1 MRRHLIIALSAAL
14 AAASLAPAALTAQRY
29 RGIYVAAPGDIWLVG
44 DGGIMV
50 HGRAGSWVRTPDG
63 SPLPDMNAITGFGP
77 NNVWAV
83 GDEGTILHWDGT
95 ALSRPNSGTSA
106 NLVAVFGCAP
116 NDIWAVGAS
125 ADDREPAVILHY
137 NGGAWSVQ
145 RLSLS
150 FRASGIAGSCPD
162 LVIAGIAFWDPRPDT
177 RRDVGVVARL
187 HGGQWTTAG
196 YDGHRVTDEQL
207 GGTAWTGVAGTGGMA
222 IIAGRGKALI
232 SRGAGAWT
240 PLNGVPD
247 AVALVVTMDGSVA
260 AIHAA
265 GFSRQASGR
274 WRTIGMG
281 GMDSSAAGAYVATA
295 QRAAAPRPGTDSAA
309 VRRIQERME
318 AISRSIPEGGMP
330 NAAQTTEMMQ
340 LSQQL
345 MAANGGGMPGQM
357 TMQQAQQMQ
366 AQGAAAQAEQQRNQ
380 ATGARNAT
388 LNFGEHPAVFGGTGS
403 DFYVVGEGAAMHV
416 NGDVSR
422 VVFTSMC
429 LYAQGQGLPA
439 SSTADCRADGG
450 TGSPPAALNV
460 PPPVPH
466 VDGPAVTAPTPAN
479 PLPSIR
485 KPRIRIP

>member
-1 MRRHLIIALSAAL
+1 MRRHLTIALSAAL
-14 AAASLAPAALTAQRY
+14 AAVLLAPAALTAQRY

-63 SPLPDMNAITGFGP
+63 SPLPDMNAVTGFGP

-95 ALSRPNSGTSA
+95 GLSRPNSGTAA

-116 NDIWAVGAS
+116 NDVWAVGAS
-125 ADDREPAVILHY
+125 ADDREPAVVLHY
-137 NGGAWSVQ
+137 DGSSWSVQ

-162 LVIAGIAFWDPRPDT
+162 LVIAGIAYWDPRPDQ

-187 HGGQWTTAG
+187 RGGQWTTAG

-207 GGTAWTGVAGTGGMA
+207 GGTGWTSVTGTGGMA
-222 IIAGRGKALI
+222 IIAGRGKVLI
-232 SRGAGAWT
+232 SRGGGTWT

-247 AVALVVTMDGSVA
+247 ALALVVTMDGSVA
-260 AIHAA
+260 AVHAA
-265 GFSRQASGR
+265 GFSRQASGA
-274 WRTIGMG
+274 WRTVGQGAMET
-281 GMDSSAAGAYVATA
+281 AAGSAYQNSA
-295 QRAAAPRPGTDSAA
+295 QQAAAPRAGTDTAA
-309 VRRIQERME
+309 VHRIQARLE
-318 AISRSIPEGGMP
+318 AISRAVPP
-330 NAAQTTEMMQ
+330 NGTPTAAQMSEMMQ

-345 MAANGGGMPGQM
+345 MVANGGAGQM
-357 TMQQAQQMQ
+357 NIEQVQQIQAQ
-366 AQGAAAQAEQQRNQ
+366 AQAAQAESQRNQ
-380 ATGARNAT
+380 TTAQRNAG
-388 LNFGEHPAVFGGTGS
+388 LHFGDHPAAFGATGS
-403 DFYVVGEGAAMHV
+403 DFYVVGEGVAMHV
-416 NGDVSR
+416 SGDVSR
-422 VVFTSMC
+422 VVFTSAC
-429 LYAQGQGLPA
+429 LYSQNA
-439 SSTADCRADGG
+439 SSTAECRADGG
-450 TGSPPAALNV
+450 TGSPPVALTV

-466 VDGPAVTAPTPAN
+466 LDGPAVTAPTTTN